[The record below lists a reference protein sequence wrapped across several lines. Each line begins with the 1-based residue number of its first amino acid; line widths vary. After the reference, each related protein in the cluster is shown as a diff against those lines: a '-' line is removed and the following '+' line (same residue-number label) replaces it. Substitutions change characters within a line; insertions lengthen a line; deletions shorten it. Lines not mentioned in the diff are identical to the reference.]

1 VHVGTPRTRE
11 PVLFFIALAT
21 DYDGTLAEFGL
32 VTEETLEALRQFKRS
47 GRKLLLVTGRELEDL
62 KKVFTELEIFDRVVA
77 ENGAL
82 IYDPA
87 THEIRTI
94 APPPPPL
101 FIEALKAKNVTPLS
115 VGHSIV
121 ATWEPNENAVL
132 ETIRDLGLELQ
143 IIFNKGAVMILPPGV
158 NKATGLAAALAELEL
173 SAHNVVAVG
182 DAENDH
188 AFLRACGCAV
198 AVANAL
204 PMLKETADFVT
215 IGERGAGVRELM
227 SILIDKDAAIV
238 PLARHGIDIG
248 ADATGASVCI
258 TPTDSVLIA
267 GKSGIGK
274 STIATALTERMVE
287 KGLQFCVLD
296 PEGDY
301 LELEGTVCVGN
312 AKTAPTEGEVFE
324 RLSRPDVNVVVCALA
339 IPPAERPAFFGKL
352 LAKIGALR
360 LKSGRPHWLIVD
372 EAHHVLP
379 SEHAGLDQISPSDL
393 PATVLITV
401 HPESVQASALKT
413 LEAVVALGDGAEQVI
428 AACCAVLKKPAPRIP
443 APSADE
449 VLFWRCQ
456 ETAPPRAV
464 KPRKPRQARKR
475 HDRKYAEGELG
486 LDRSFYFKGPNNA
499 LNLRAQNLMLF
510 VQIGAGVDDATWDHH
525 LRAGDYSNWM
535 RTVIKN
541 DELADEIAA
550 VERDKSIEAKQSR
563 KRVSDAILSRYTAPA
578 QV

>member
-1 VHVGTPRTRE
+1 
-11 PVLFFIALAT
+11 LFFIALAT

-32 VTEETLEALRQFKRS
+32 VSDETIEALRQFRRS
-47 GRKLLLVTGRELEDL
+47 GRKLILVTGRELDDL
-62 KKVFTELEIFDRVVA
+62 KTVFADLSVFDRVVA

-87 THEIRTI
+87 TRETRTI
-94 APPPPPL
+94 AAPPSPL
-101 FIEALKAKNVTPLS
+101 FVEALKAKNVTPLS

-121 ATWEPNENAVL
+121 ATWEPNESTVL

-143 IIFNKGAVMILPPGV
+143 IIFNKGAVMVLPPGI
-158 NKATGLAAALAELEL
+158 NKASGLAAALAELEL

-215 IGERGAGVRELM
+215 TGERGAGVRELM
-227 SILIDKDAAIV
+227 SILMEKDAAV
-238 PLARHGIDIG
+238 TPLARHGIDIG
-248 ADATGASVCI
+248 SDAAGAGTCI
-258 TPTDSVLIA
+258 PPTDSVLIA

-301 LELEGTVCVGN
+301 LELEGAVCVGD
-312 AKTAPTEGEVFE
+312 AKTAPTENEVFE
-324 RLSRPDVNVVVCALA
+324 LLRRPDVNVVVCALA
-339 IPPAERPAFFGKL
+339 IPPAERPAFFAKL

-379 SEHAGLDQISPSDL
+379 SEHAGLEQTSPSDL

-401 HPESVQASALKT
+401 HPESVQPSALKT

-428 AACCAVLKKPAPRIP
+428 AACCTALEKPLPRVIAP
-443 APSADE
+443 AADE

-456 ETAPPRAV
+456 EAAPPKAV

-486 LDRSFYFKGPNNA
+486 PDRSFYFKGPEGA

-510 VQIGAGVDDATWDHH
+510 LQIGAGVDDATWDHH
-525 LRAGDYSNWM
+525 LRAGDYSAWM

-541 DELADEIAA
+541 NELADEIAA
-550 VERDKSIEAKQSR
+550 VERDSSIQPKQSR
-563 KRVSDAILSRYTAPA
+563 RRISEAILSRYTAPA
-578 QV
+578 RA

>member
-1 VHVGTPRTRE
+1 M
-11 PVLFFIALAT
+11 FFIALAT
-21 DYDGTLAEFGL
+21 DYDGTLAELGL
-32 VTEETLEALRQFKRS
+32 VAEETLEALRQFKRT
-47 GRKLLLVTGRELEDL
+47 GRKLILVTGRELEDL
-62 KKVFTELEIFDRVVA
+62 KRVFSELSIFDRVVA

-87 THEIRTI
+87 THEARTI
-94 APPPPPL
+94 APPPSQL
-101 FIEALKAKNVTPLS
+101 FVEALKAKNVTPLS
-115 VGHSIV
+115 VGHAIV

-132 ETIRDLGLELQ
+132 ETIRELGLELQ
-143 IIFNKGAVMILPPGV
+143 IVFNKGAVMVLPPGI
-158 NKATGLAAALAELEL
+158 NKATGLAAALADLEL
-173 SAHNVVAVG
+173 SRHNVVAVG

-188 AFLRACGCAV
+188 AFLNASGCAV

-215 IGERGAGVRELM
+215 MGERGAGVIELM
-227 SILIDKDAAIV
+227 SLLIEKDAAVV
-238 PLARHGIDIG
+238 PLARHGIDIA
-248 ADATGASVCI
+248 ADAAGASVCV

-301 LELEGTVCVGN
+301 LELEGAVCIGN
-312 AKTAPTEGEVFE
+312 AKTAPAEGEVFE
-324 RLSRPDVNVVVCALA
+324 LLRRPDVNIVVCALA
-339 IPPAERPAFFGKL
+339 IPPAERPAFFAKL

-379 SEHAGLDQISPSDL
+379 SEHAGLVSPSDL

-401 HPESVQASALKT
+401 HPQSVQPAALKT
-413 LEAVVALGDGAEQVI
+413 LEVVIALGDGAGQVI
-428 AACCAVLKKPAPRIP
+428 AACCAALGKFVPRVTP
-443 APSADE
+443 PGDDE

-456 ETAPPRAV
+456 EAAPPKAV

-475 HDRKYAEGELG
+475 HSRKYAQGDLG
-486 LDRSFYFKGPNNA
+486 PDRSFYFKGPEGA

-510 VQIGAGVDDATWDHH
+510 VQIGEGVDDATWDHH
-525 LRAGDYSNWM
+525 LRAGDYSNWI

-550 VERDKSIEAKQSR
+550 VERDSSSEPTQSR
-563 KRVSDAILSRYTAPA
+563 KRISDAILSRYTAPA
-578 QV
+578 DA

>member
-1 VHVGTPRTRE
+1 
-11 PVLFFIALAT
+11 LFFIALAT

-32 VTEETLEALRQFKRS
+32 VSDETIEALRQFRRS
-47 GRKLLLVTGRELEDL
+47 GRKLILVTGRELDDL
-62 KKVFTELEIFDRVVA
+62 KTVFADLSVFDRVVA

-87 THEIRTI
+87 TRETRTI
-94 APPPPPL
+94 AAPPSPL
-101 FIEALKAKNVTPLS
+101 FVEALKAKNVTPLS

-121 ATWEPNENAVL
+121 ATWEPNESTVL

-143 IIFNKGAVMILPPGV
+143 IIFNKGAVMVLPPGI
-158 NKATGLAAALAELEL
+158 NKASGLAAALAELEL

-215 IGERGAGVRELM
+215 TGERGAGVRELM
-227 SILIDKDAAIV
+227 SILMEKDAAV
-238 PLARHGIDIG
+238 TPLARHGIDIG
-248 ADATGASVCI
+248 SDAAGAGTCI
-258 TPTDSVLIA
+258 PPTDSVLIA

-301 LELEGTVCVGN
+301 LELEGAVCVGS
-312 AKTAPTEGEVFE
+312 AKTAPTENEVFE
-324 RLSRPDVNVVVCALA
+324 LLRRPDVNVVVCALA
-339 IPPAERPAFFGKL
+339 IPPAERPAFFAKL

-379 SEHAGLDQISPSDL
+379 SEHAGLEQTSPSDL

-401 HPESVQASALKT
+401 HPESVQPSALKT

-428 AACCAVLKKPAPRIP
+428 AACCTALEKPLPRVIAP
-443 APSADE
+443 AADE

-456 ETAPPRAV
+456 EAAPPKAV

-486 LDRSFYFKGPNNA
+486 PDRSFYFKGPEGA

-510 VQIGAGVDDATWDHH
+510 LQIGAGVDDATWDHH
-525 LRAGDYSNWM
+525 LRAGDYSAWM

-541 DELADEIAA
+541 NELADEIAA
-550 VERDKSIEAKQSR
+550 VERDSSIQPKQSR
-563 KRVSDAILSRYTAPA
+563 RRISEAILSRYTAPA
-578 QV
+578 RA